1 MSRRSPQPAVR
12 PDTVLDNMNTAVLCL
27 DGALRV
33 TYVNPAGESL
43 FGVSARHCRGEP
55 LDKVL
60 PQLADQKRHLRDA
73 LDDSAAYTEREIKL
87 EHIGGDRI
95 TVDCTTTPFTDR
107 NGRPALLLELLSL
120 DRRLRISREDQMRS
134 QNLANREMLRGLA
147 HEIKNPLGGLRGAAQ
162 LLAREFAEPGA
173 HEYTDIIIREADRLQ
188 NLVDGMLGPRRPP
201 RMAAMNIH
209 EALEH
214 VRQLLEAELPP
225 GVRVT
230 RDYDPSLPEIRGDRE
245 QLIQVFFNLM
255 GNASRAVDGDG
266 RITLRT
272 RSQRLFTIGGRQH
285 RLVVRTDVVDDG
297 PGIAEE
303 LLPKIFHPMVT
314 TRADGTG
321 MGLPIAQYL
330 VHLHDGLIE
339 CDSKP
344 GETRFSVFLPL
355 EGGDNGGE
363 DAHE

>member
-1 MSRRSPQPAVR
+1 MNRRSPQPGVR
-12 PDTVLDNMNTAVLCL
+12 PDTVLDNMNTAVVCL
-27 DGALRV
+27 DHTLRV
-33 TYVNPAGESL
+33 SYINPASEIL

-60 PQLADQKRHLRDA
+60 PHLACQQRHLRQA
-73 LDDSAAYTEREIKL
+73 LDDGAAYTERELKL
-87 EHIGGDRI
+87 KQGGSDPI
-95 TVDCTTTPFTDR
+95 TVDCSATPFTDR
-107 NGRPALLLELLSL
+107 NDNPALLLELLSL
-120 DRRLRISREDQMRS
+120 DRQLRISREDQMRV

-162 LLAREFAEPGA
+162 LLAREFADPAA

-201 RMAAMNIH
+201 QMAALNVH

-214 VRQLLEAELPP
+214 VRQLLEADLPD
-225 GVRVT
+225 GVQMV

-245 QLIQVFFNLM
+245 QLIQVFFNLL
-255 GNASRAVDGDG
+255 GNAVQALDGAG

-285 RLVVRTDVVDDG
+285 RLVIRVDILDDG
-297 PGIAEE
+297 PGIPEE

-314 TRADGTG
+314 SRAQGSG

-330 VHLHDGLIE
+330 VHLHHGLIE

-344 GETRFSVFLPL
+344 GDTRFSVFLPL
-355 EGGDNGGE
+355 DGGE
-363 DAHE
+363 SEDSNG

>member
-1 MSRRSPQPAVR
+1 MNRRSQHPGVR
-12 PDTVLDNMNTAVLCL
+12 PDTVLDNMNTAVVCL
-27 DGALRV
+27 DSELRV
-33 TYVNPAGESL
+33 AYVNPASEIL

-60 PQLADQKRHLRDA
+60 PHLAGQHGHLRQA
-73 LDDSAAYTEREIKL
+73 LNDGAAYTEREIKL
-87 EHIGGDRI
+87 QHHNGERI
-95 TVDCTTTPFTDR
+95 TVDCTATPFTDR
-107 NGRPALLLELLSL
+107 NGQPALLLELLSL
-120 DRRLRISREDQMRS
+120 DRQLRISRDDQMRS

-162 LLAREFAEPGA
+162 LLAREFAEPAA

-201 RMAAMNIH
+201 RKSAMNIH

-214 VRQLLEAELPP
+214 VRQLLETDMPQN
-225 GVRVT
+225 VRVE
-230 RDYDPSLPEIRGDRE
+230 RDYDPSLPDIQGDRE

-255 GNASRAVDGDG
+255 GNAVQAIGENGG
-266 RITLRT
+266 RIVLRT

-285 RLVVRTDVVDDG
+285 RLVVRVDIVDDG
-297 PGIAEE
+297 AGIPEE

-314 TRADGTG
+314 SRADGTG
-321 MGLPIAQYL
+321 MGLPIAQFL
-330 VHLHDGLIE
+330 VHLHDGLVE

-355 EGGDNGGE
+355 GGTESE
-363 DAHE
+363 DSDHE

>member
-1 MSRRSPQPAVR
+1 MNRRSPQPGVC
-12 PDTVLDNMNTAVLCL
+12 PETVLDNMNTAVVCL
-27 DGALRV
+27 DGTLRV

-43 FGVSARHCRGEP
+43 FGVSARHCHGEP

-60 PQLADQKRHLRDA
+60 PHLADQRRHLREA
-73 LDDSAAYTEREIKL
+73 LENGAAYTEREIGL
-87 EHIGGDRI
+87 ERIGGERI
-95 TVDCTTTPFTDR
+95 TVDCTATPFTDR

-120 DRRLRISREDQMRS
+120 DRQLRISREDRMRS

-162 LLAREFAEPGA
+162 LLAREFAEPA
-173 HEYTDIIIREADRLQ
+173 AYEYTDIIIREADRLQ
-188 NLVDGMLGPRRPP
+188 NLVDGMLGPSRPP

-214 VRQLLEAELPP
+214 VRQLLETDLPP
-225 GVRVT
+225 GVEVV

-255 GNASRAVDGDG
+255 GNALQALDGDG
-266 RITLRT
+266 RITLRS

-285 RLVVRTDVVDDG
+285 RLVVRVDVVDDG
-297 PGIAEE
+297 PGIAED
-303 LLPKIFHPMVT
+303 LAPKIFHPMVT
-314 TRADGTG
+314 SRADGSG

-355 EGGDNGGE
+355 DGGE
-363 DAHE
+363 VADE